1 MRSGAGRG
9 AVRRERGG
17 RRRRHALAAAV
28 ALDHDDAAKIV
39 AALLDAGADPT
50 RADVRGVVP
59 TQLAAAGGKVEALK
73 LLLARGAG
81 VNTGSVF
88 STPLHDAA
96 FMGKVK
102 CLRVLLENG
111 ADVSARDW
119 DGRTAADRARG
130 GDATRLASSCWSST
144 ARPTSPCWSDGRR
157 ARRSAR
163 VHRILSR
170 VS

>member
-1 MRSGAGRG
+1 M
-9 AVRRERGG
+9 
-17 RRRRHALAAAV
+17 
-28 ALDHDDAAKIV
+28 
-39 AALLDAGADPT
+39 
-50 RADVRGVVP
+50 VP

-73 LLLARGAG
+73 LLLAGGAG

-111 ADVSARDW
+111 ADVGARDR

-130 GDATRLASSCWSST
+130 SGDCEAGIEALVERGAANFTVLE
-144 ARPTSPCWSDGRR
+144 
-157 ARRSAR
+157 
-163 VHRILSR
+163 
-170 VS
+170 

>member
-1 MRSGAGRG
+1 MRAVLGGHSRCVRALVGARCDVNAADDDG
-9 AVRRERGG
+9 VTP
-17 RRRRHALAAAV
+17 LAAAV
-28 ALDHDDAAKIV
+28 AVDHDDAAKIII

-73 LLLARGAG
+73 LLLAGGAG

-96 FMGKVK
+96 FMSKVK

-111 ADVSARDW
+111 ADASARDR
-119 DGRTAADRARG
+119 DGRTATDRARG
-130 GDATRLASSCWSST
+130 GDYEACVEALVERGAANFTVLE
-144 ARPTSPCWSDGRR
+144 
-157 ARRSAR
+157 
-163 VHRILSR
+163 
-170 VS
+170 